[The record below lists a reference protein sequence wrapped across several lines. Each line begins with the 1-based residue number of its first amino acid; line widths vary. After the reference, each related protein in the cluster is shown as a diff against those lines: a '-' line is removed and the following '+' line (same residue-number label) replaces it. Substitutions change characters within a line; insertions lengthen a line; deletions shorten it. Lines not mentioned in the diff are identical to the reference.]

1 MARANPRS
9 RDGFDPGD
17 DFSPVPGP
25 HRQQQSSRPPQNHY
39 FERPKPQ
46 YEQASAGD
54 FVSTGASFR
63 GDRVTDGTQCLQDA
77 INGAAGRWIV
87 FVDAGTYILTDTPTI
102 PPGSRIVGENWA
114 QLTTTGANF
123 ADETCVPPFSGSIPP
138 PLVDEFEPPTASIK
152 AVQAGQKGTADL
164 QDLIFTSKGETAG
177 GYSLSSGT
185 WKPRGQARPA
195 YRIATLGWA
204 AQIAVDSHI
213 ECPPLRAGVASGEI
227 FCNI

>member
-25 HRQQQSSRPPQNHY
+25 HRQQQSSRPPQSHY

-46 YEQASAGD
+46 YEQASVGD

-63 GDRVTDGTQCLQDA
+63 GDRVTDGTQCLQDV

-114 QLTTTGANF
+114 QRTTTGANF
-123 ADETCVPPFSGSIPP
+123 ADETCVPPFSVSIPP
-138 PLVDEFEPPTASIK
+138 PLVDEFVRNRPNPRCRSPRPLPSNWSRRARK
-152 AVQAGQKGTADL
+152 ARPKL

-177 GYSLSSGT
+177 GHSLSSGT
-185 WKPRGQARPA
+185 WKPRGRHMGLP
-195 YRIATLGWA
+195 
-204 AQIAVDSHI
+204 H
-213 ECPPLRAGVASGEI
+213 
-227 FCNI
+227 